1 MPNKWIEHVKQFA
14 ADNKVSYMCAI
25 ADPRTKETYTKT
37 EKPKSEKP
45 KTETPKTE
53 KPIKQ
58 VKLTYEDIINIENEY
73 TDYDKENQYIILF
86 KFKEDNRLPYQPGWN
101 SRKPILIKE
110 DTILYKNVNYTVRV
124 YDKSFYSGVAYDRK
138 EMINKLKKKEEKEI
152 KKLSKLK

>member
-37 EKPKSEKP
+37 EKPKTEKP
-45 KTETPKTE
+45 KTETSKTE
-53 KPIKQ
+53 KPI
-58 VKLTYEDIINIENEY
+58 KLTYEDIINIENTY

-86 KFKEDNRLPYQPGWN
+86 KFKEDKRLPYQPGWN

-138 EMINKLKKKEEKEI
+138 QMINKLKKKEEKEN

>member
-37 EKPKSEKP
+37 EKPKTEKP

-58 VKLTYEDIINIENEY
+58 VKLTYEDIINIENTY
-73 TDYDKENQYIILF
+73 TDYDKENQFIMLF
-86 KFKEDNRLPYQPGWN
+86 KDNKRLPYQPGWK
-101 SRKPILIKE
+101 SSTKPILIKE

-124 YDKSFYSGVAYDRK
+124 YDNSFYGGVSYDRK
-138 EMINKLKKKEEKEI
+138 QMINKLKKKEEKEI

>member
-25 ADPRTKETYTKT
+25 ADPRTKETYTKI
-37 EKPKSEKP
+37 EKP
-45 KTETPKTE
+45 KTETPKIKTPKTE

-58 VKLTYEDIINIENEY
+58 AKLTYEDIINIENIY
-73 TDYDKENQYIILF
+73 TDYDKENQFIMLF
-86 KFKEDNRLPYQPGWN
+86 KDNERLPYQPGWS

-110 DTILYKNVNYTVRV
+110 DTILYKNINYTVRV
-124 YDKSFYSGVAYDRK
+124 YDKSFYGGVPYDRK
-138 EMINKLKKKEEKEI
+138 QMINKLKKKEEKEN

>member
-14 ADNKVSYMCAI
+14 ADNKISYMCAI

-37 EKPKSEKP
+37 EKP
-45 KTETPKTE
+45 
-53 KPIKQ
+53 IKK
-58 VKLTYEDIINIENEY
+58 VKLTYEDIINIENKY
-73 TDYDKENQYIILF
+73 TDYDKENQFIMLF
-86 KFKEDNRLPYQPGWN
+86 KDNERLPYQPGWN

-124 YDKSFYSGVAYDRK
+124 YDKSFYGGVPYDRK
-138 EMINKLKKKEEKEI
+138 EMINKLKKKEEKEN